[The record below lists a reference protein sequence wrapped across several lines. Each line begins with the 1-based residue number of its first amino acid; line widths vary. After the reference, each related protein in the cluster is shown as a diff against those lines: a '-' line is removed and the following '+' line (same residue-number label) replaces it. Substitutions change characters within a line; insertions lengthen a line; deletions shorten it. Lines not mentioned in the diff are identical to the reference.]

1 MLYGVIMSCL
11 SEFKVVAIIDK
22 TEDFIT
28 ENLSEQKPSFLKNFF
43 NKIKRKIYNYFL
55 GGIL

>member
-1 MLYGVIMSCL
+1 MSCL
-11 SEFKVVAIIDK
+11 SEFKVVAIMDK
-22 TEDFIT
+22 SEDYIT

-43 NKIKRKIYNYFL
+43 NKIKRKIYDLFL